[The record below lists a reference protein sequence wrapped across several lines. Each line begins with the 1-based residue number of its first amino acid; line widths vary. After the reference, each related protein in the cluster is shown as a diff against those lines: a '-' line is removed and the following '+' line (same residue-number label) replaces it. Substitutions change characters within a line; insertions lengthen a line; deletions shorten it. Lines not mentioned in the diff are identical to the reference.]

1 MRTAQDGAASRMS
14 AEARSGPGPAVP
26 IVGDAK
32 VMVVKVMV
40 AKVMVA
46 LSRVL
51 AGRIERGPHALAASA
66 VR

>member
-1 MRTAQDGAASRMS
+1 MS
-14 AEARSGPGPAVP
+14 AGAQSGPGPAVP

-32 VMVVKVMV
+32 VMVV
-40 AKVMVA
+40 KVMVA